1 MKKLMTIAVLVLFF
15 GCNCDPCEPDEDV
28 TEDVL
33 EDSVEDAIEENE
45 DDGVVEDSVEDV
57 LDEDITEDSVD
68 DVLEDAIEDPVDDS
82 EEIVSTCM
90 TDSECN
96 EWCID
101 HEGRAGGGCFEF
113 VDEEAGICTCPA
125 ARSECECYD

>member
-1 MKKLMTIAVLVLFF
+1 MKKLTTILAIALLF
-15 GCNCDPCEPDEDV
+15 GCNCDPCNPDEEDA
-28 TEDVL
+28 TEDTL
-33 EDSVEDAIEENE
+33 EDAVEENE

-57 LDEDITEDSVD
+57 VDEDVTEDSVDEDSVD
-68 DVLEDAIEDPVDDS
+68 DVV
-82 EEIVSTCM
+82 EESDIVSSCM
-90 TDSECN
+90 NDSECN

-113 VDEEAGICTCPA
+113 VDEETGICTCPA